1 MNISNIHFSIV
12 KMRTIKKGQF
22 YKHFK
27 GHTYIILE
35 MAYDSDKY
43 NEDNPLDSR
52 MVVYQNVESKQIWVR
67 PYDEF
72 VSEVDHNKYP
82 DVKQKYRFQKIN
94 NKKEEE

>member
-1 MNISNIHFSIV
+1 
-12 KMRTIKKGQF
+12 MRTVKKGQL

-52 MVVYQNVESKQIWVR
+52 VVVYQNVESKQIWVR